1 MVNIAELGQELSSR
15 ELDVLKLIFFESEEI
30 EKRLHISKNT
40 IKQHLQNIR
49 YKLGTDKRHKMVL
62 MVLKEQK
69 LKVED
74 FIIE

>member
-1 MVNIAELGQELSSR
+1 MANIVEKGHDLSSR
-15 ELDVLKLIFFESEEI
+15 ELEVLKLIYFEPEEI

-49 YKLGTDKRHKMVL
+49 YKLGTDKRHKML
-62 MVLKEQK
+62 LIVLKEQK

>member
-15 ELDVLKLIFFESEEI
+15 ELEVLKLIFFEPDEI
-30 EKRLHISKNT
+30 EKRLCISKNT
-40 IKQHLQNIR
+40 IKQHFQNIR

-62 MVLKEQK
+62 IILKKKMLE
-69 LKVED
+69 LED

>member
-15 ELDVLKLIFFESEEI
+15 ELEVLKLIYFESDEI